1 MTKPI
6 IAPLGTGGDTTEAQ
20 DKERFTI
27 DSAERADWLLK
38 KLMHLDAEKATVEA
52 MAAQRIEELEADRN
66 RLLARFGGELENWA
80 RTEAETR
87 RRQTVTLSYGSV
99 SFRKVASRLTVTS
112 EADAIT
118 TARAVLP
125 QAIQTV
131 ERFDKAAYLAHAKA
145 TLETTGELLPG
156 IETTEERTSFSIKP
170 GGSKKAESELGQP

>member
-1 MTKPI
+1 MNE
-6 IAPLGTGGDTTEAQ
+6 TTE
-20 DKERFTI
+20 KPESFHI

-38 KLMHLDAEKATVEA
+38 KLMHLDAEKATITA
-52 MAAQRIEELEADRN
+52 MAAQRIEELEADKN
-66 RLLARFGGELENWA
+66 RLMGRFSGELEAWA
-80 RTEAETR
+80 REEAERR

-125 QAIQTV
+125 EAIQTV
-131 ERFDKAAYLAHAKA
+131 EHFDKAAYLAHAKT

-156 IETTEERTSFSIKP
+156 IETTEERTSFSIKF
-170 GGSKKAESELGQP
+170 GSSASKKGGTTEAA